1 MNRNFI
7 KRECDMKYYLK
18 NYSYRARTMESKRP
32 RKPVAAEKAKIFG
45 AVAPKAITINNP
57 LSGLLANAT

>member
-1 MNRNFI
+1 
-7 KRECDMKYYLK
+7 MKYYLK